1 MSNVRKGGK
10 KMEKQKRFLIKSQVV
25 LGVEAKNS
33 KEALTKAKEMLKKFN
48 ESISNSEVVDI
59 KWQNSI
65 VIKLPF

>member
-1 MSNVRKGGK
+1 
-10 KMEKQKRFLIKSQVV
+10 MEKQKRFLIKSQVV

>member
-1 MSNVRKGGK
+1 
-10 KMEKQKRFLIKSQVV
+10 MEKQKRFLIKSQVV

-33 KEALTKAKEMLKKFN
+33 KEALTKAREMLKKFN